1 MWGLQQLSHLR
12 SGPGPVAGGSAIPTV
27 AGRFPPSSFGIKL
40 DNGEMVWLVEA
51 VRHAAPLPPSRTW
64 LNLNAEA

>member
-12 SGPGPVAGGSAIPTV
+12 SGPGPVLGGSAIPTV

-40 DNGEMVWLVEA
+40 DNGEMVWLVE
-51 VRHAAPLPPSRTW
+51 R
-64 LNLNAEA
+64 